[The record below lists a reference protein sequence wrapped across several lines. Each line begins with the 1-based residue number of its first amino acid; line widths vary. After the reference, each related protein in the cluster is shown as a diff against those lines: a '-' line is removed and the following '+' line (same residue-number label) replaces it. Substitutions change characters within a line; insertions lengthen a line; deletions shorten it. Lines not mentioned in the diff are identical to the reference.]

1 MLTKKFPVLLGIG
14 VLLLNTMLFGQPS
27 DYDNNEWQSVQ
38 IEPGLTWKSFQS
50 TLDEDSLSI
59 NLLEVDL
66 SLRNIDLIY
75 DPEENHT
82 TSAFATKN
90 DALAA
95 VNAGFFDMK
104 NGGSVS
110 YILINGEI
118 INEDTTGWGRA
129 KLLNG
134 AILKDKHGQVYI
146 DEVKTNYWYD
156 TTDYWEDILVT
167 GPLLLE
173 NGGTT
178 MYSQV
183 TFNLKRHPRTAVCID
198 GDNQTLWLATIDGRH
213 PQSAG
218 MTIPELSMLMHSL
231 GCQDAVNLD
240 GGGSTTMWIEGEG
253 VVNYPSDNQK
263 FDHEGER
270 PVSNVLIIK

>member
-1 MLTKKFPVLLGIG
+1 MLTKKLPVLLGIG

-82 TSAFATKN
+82 TSAFAMKN

-156 TTDYWEDILVT
+156 ATDYWEDILVT

-183 TFNLKRHPRTAVCID
+183 PFNLKRHPRTAVCID

>member
-82 TSAFATKN
+82 TSAFAMKN

-183 TFNLKRHPRTAVCID
+183 PFNLKRHPRTAVCID

>member
-1 MLTKKFPVLLGIG
+1 MLTKKLPVLLGIG

-82 TSAFATKN
+82 TSAFAMKN

-183 TFNLKRHPRTAVCID
+183 PFNLKRHPRTAVCID

>member
-1 MLTKKFPVLLGIG
+1 MLTKKLPVLLGIG

-183 TFNLKRHPRTAVCID
+183 PFNLKRHPRTAVCID